1 MLTTLG
7 AYDLQLYLKEH
18 PAQVFTY
25 EFWKFFMNTLFTEH
39 FQNLFSTASD
49 TRRKLRL
56 REDFIFGERRIKV

>member
-56 REDFIFGERRIKV
+56 GEDFIFGERRIQV